1 MCLTVFLS
9 HVSRPHALSHH
20 CSSLFLALQ
29 ASTPPSSW
37 YLSSEILQREMSL
50 IFTRRWVCVGQLGS
64 LKEPGSFL
72 SGLYMDMPWVVTRHA
87 EDNQLR
93 AFHNVSLS
101 CEQHDCCDREL
112 VLGRNITFSKLHRI

>member
-1 MCLTVFLS
+1 M
-9 HVSRPHALSHH
+9 SR
-20 CSSLFLALQ
+20 
-29 ASTPPSSW
+29 
-37 YLSSEILQREMSL
+37 

-93 AFHNVSLS
+93 AFHNVSMS
-101 CEQHDCCDREL
+101 CHQHACCDCEL
-112 VLGRNITFSKLHRI
+112 VLTQNENLLQAARASGHGLCIHDATHAYR